1 MVVEKYIMSLQTSKK
16 GVCNMFSGEQSHQL
30 DAKNRIRIPSQF
42 KLPENEDLVFC
53 KGTTQCIYVMPKSAV
68 DKMCEEFYNVSLFD
82 EEAQEA
88 FSEYMSGFYTI
99 EPDAQGRY
107 LLPQA
112 LREYA
117 GINKNVITVGVFN
130 RLEIWSEEVKKEKRK
145 QKSFADSIKVLRSK
159 VGK

>member
-1 MVVEKYIMSLQTSKK
+1 
-16 GVCNMFSGEQSHQL
+16 MFSGEQSHQL

-42 KLPENEDLVFC
+42 KLPTNEDRVVC
-53 KGTTQCIYVMPKSAV
+53 KGTTKCIYVMPKSAV
-68 DKMCEEFYNVSLFD
+68 EKMSEEFYNLSLFD

-117 GINKNVITVGVFN
+117 AIDKNVITVGVFN
-130 RLEIWSEEVKKEKRK
+130 RLEIWSEEVKREKRK
-145 QKSFADSIKVLRSK
+145 TKSFADSIKVLQSK

>member
-1 MVVEKYIMSLQTSKK
+1 MS
-16 GVCNMFSGEQSHQL
+16 
-30 DAKNRIRIPSQF
+30 
-42 KLPENEDLVFC
+42 
-53 KGTTQCIYVMPKSAV
+53 
-68 DKMCEEFYNVSLFD
+68 EEFYNLSLFD

-117 GINKNVITVGVFN
+117 GISKNVITVGVFN
-130 RLEIWSEEVKKEKRK
+130 RLEIWSEEVKQERRK
-145 QKSFADSIKVLRSK
+145 AKSFADNIKILQSK

>member
-1 MVVEKYIMSLQTSKK
+1 
-16 GVCNMFSGEQSHQL
+16 MFSGEQKHQL

-42 KLPENEDLVFC
+42 KLPTNEDLVFC

-68 DKMCEEFYNVSLFD
+68 DKMSEEFYNLSLFD

-117 GINKNVITVGVFN
+117 GISKNVITVGVFN
-130 RLEIWSEEVKKEKRK
+130 RLEIWSEEVKQERRK
-145 QKSFADSIKVLRSK
+145 AKSFADNIKILQSK

>member
-1 MVVEKYIMSLQTSKK
+1 
-16 GVCNMFSGEQSHQL
+16 MFSGEQTHQL

-42 KLPENEDLVFC
+42 KLPTNEDLVFC

-68 DKMCEEFYNVSLFD
+68 DKMSEEFYNLSLFD

-99 EPDAQGRY
+99 EPD
-107 LLPQA
+107 PQA

-117 GINKNVITVGVFN
+117 GISKNVITVGVFN
-130 RLEIWSEEVKKEKRK
+130 RLEIWSEEVKQERRK
-145 QKSFADSIKVLRSK
+145 AKSFADNIKILQSK

>member
-1 MVVEKYIMSLQTSKK
+1 MS
-16 GVCNMFSGEQSHQL
+16 F
-30 DAKNRIRIPSQF
+30 IPSQF
-42 KLPENEDLVFC
+42 KLPTNEDLVFC
-53 KGTTQCIYVMPKSAV
+53 KGTTKCIYVMPKSAV
-68 DKMCEEFYNVSLFD
+68 EKMSEEFYNLSLFD

-117 GINKNVITVGVFN
+117 AIDKNVITVGVFN
-130 RLEIWSEEVKKEKRK
+130 RLEIWSEEVKREKRK
-145 QKSFADSIKVLRSK
+145 TKSFADSIKVLQSK

>member
-1 MVVEKYIMSLQTSKK
+1 
-16 GVCNMFSGEQSHQL
+16 MFSGEQAHQL

-42 KLPENEDLVFC
+42 KLPVDEEIVFC
-53 KGTTQCIYVMPKSAV
+53 KGTTQCIYVMPKSAM
-68 DKMCEEFYNVSLFD
+68 DKMSEQFISLSLFD
-82 EEAQEA
+82 EEAQES
-88 FSEYMSGFYTI
+88 FSEFMSGFYTI

-117 GINKNVITVGVFN
+117 CINKNVITIGVFN
-130 RLEIWSEEVKKEKRK
+130 RLEIWSEEVKTERRK
-145 QKSFADSIKVLRSK
+145 AKSFADNIKTLQSK